1 MNARQI
7 NMMLWVV
14 AATLAVGAVAG
25 LLFAVAAPLETAEV
39 PGVGKHV
46 ETATTK
52 PAPNADLPSLADL
65 EHVWGVSLHQNLG
78 DAAPPPAAVAAQQPT
93 APTAS
98 GADAGVPVSLVG
110 TIGDS
115 IAMLKTPSNA
125 VEVCAVGETSANGV
139 TVVAVRPAEVDVRF
153 NGRTVTLAKPKD
165 AE

>member
-7 NMMLWVV
+7 NLMLWIV
-14 AATLAVGAVAG
+14 ATALAVGAVAG

-39 PGVGKHV
+39 PGVGKRV
-46 ETATTK
+46 ETPATK
-52 PAPNADLPSLADL
+52 PTANSDLPSLAEL
-65 EHVWGVSLHQNLG
+65 EHVWGVNLRQNLG
-78 DAAPPPAAVAAQQPT
+78 EAAPPPAAVATQQQATMP
-93 APTAS
+93 AA
-98 GADAGVPVSLVG
+98 ADASVPVSLVG

-115 IAMLKTPSNA
+115 IAMLKTPNNA

-153 NGRTVTLAKPKD
+153 NGRVVTLAKPKE